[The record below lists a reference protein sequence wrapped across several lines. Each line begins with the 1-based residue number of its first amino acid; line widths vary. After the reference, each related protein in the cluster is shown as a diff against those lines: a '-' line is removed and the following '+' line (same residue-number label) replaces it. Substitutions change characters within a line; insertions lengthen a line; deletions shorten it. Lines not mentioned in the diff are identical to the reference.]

1 MKSWLQ
7 SYLGSICGIYGSY
20 VQIAIE
26 TRRRNKNPAEYDG
39 SNETDSIQV
48 EFQKVYAWKK
58 DQEYEPEA

>member
-7 SYLGSICGIYGSY
+7 SYLGRICGIYGSY

-39 SNETDSIQV
+39 SNETESILV
-48 EFQKVYAWKK
+48 EL
-58 DQEYEPEA
+58 